1 MAKVG
6 VTILD
11 ADYGS
16 LQAEVDK
23 VDNADSIHFDIMD
36 GHFVDNI
43 SFGVK
48 VVVDVKT
55 KLKKVVHLMVE
66 NPEKYVDRF
75 IEAGA
80 DEIILHLESSEILDE
95 LIERIK
101 KRKLKVGLAI
111 NPETK
116 IHWLRYYFDKVD
128 RILIMAVEPGFGGQE
143 FNYQMLDRITEI
155 RDESSISIAVD
166 GGMNEK
172 TAKLCVLAG
181 ADVIVSGTFIY
192 KNKDYA
198 PHEAVEV
205 LKKI

>member
-11 ADYGS
+11 ADFGS
-16 LQAEVDK
+16 LQRQVDL

-36 GHFVDNI
+36 GHFVKNI
-43 SFGVK
+43 SFGPH
-48 VVVDVKT
+48 VVECIKT

-66 NPEKYVDRF
+66 NPENYVDRF

-80 DEIILHLESSEILDE
+80 DEIILHLESTEVMDE
-95 LIERIK
+95 LIERIQK
-101 KRKLKVGLAI
+101 KKVKVGIAI
-111 NPETK
+111 SPDTK

-128 RILIMAVEPGFGGQE
+128 RILIMTVEPGLGGQE
-143 FNYQMLDRITEI
+143 FMYTMLDKITEI
-155 RDESSISIAVD
+155 RDESSVSIAVD

-172 TAKLCVLAG
+172 TAKMCVLAG
-181 ADVIVSGTFIY
+181 ADVIVSGTYIY
-192 KNKDYA
+192 RNKDPRA
-198 PHEAVEV
+198 AVEV